1 MNVVFTINFTGTP
14 DADDQL
20 AARQQVE
27 LENQRRAALTP
38 PGTPLDVSTGAAV
51 KASYLTVLTAVLTA
65 AHTSYI
71 ALAKDTAG
79 LQQRFTSSE
88 IQTIQTNLI
97 TRLNAG
103 EAKSQIIADTA
114 SPGP

>member
-1 MNVVFTINFTGTP
+1 MNVVFTVSFTGAS

-27 LENQRRAALTP
+27 LENQRRATLTP
-38 PGTPLDVSTGAAV
+38 PGTPLDVSTGAAL
-51 KASYLTVLTAVLTA
+51 KASYLTVLVQLLTG

-71 ALAKDTAG
+71 GQAKASEGLA
-79 LQQRFTSSE
+79 QRFTDAE
-88 IQTIQTNLI
+88 IQQIRTNLI

-114 SPGP
+114 SVGP